1 MANYRAGDV
10 IRLTRKAARL
20 TQEQL
25 SDGICSVETLS
36 RIENGRHAVKR
47 ETYSQLMA
55 KMGRDTSRCYA
66 LCMGKDME
74 LLEERIWLED
84 ALAKFDYR
92 EAERYLSILKRK
104 IADIPMNQQY
114 IARIEGLLDYHN
126 KRIDAEEWIKREENA
141 IRITVPE
148 YKKYLFIEKKED
160 AFPFTELEILTLIS
174 LANAYS
180 ENEKP
185 DIAIRIYDALLLGL
199 EEEYMD
205 FISVRKLRMVINFN
219 YVKSLEQRDEYQK
232 ALDMGEKLLE
242 DAIKYDYGRMIPMAL
257 GGIVWNMTKISKN
270 TGNADKFPE
279 IKRKL
284 RQAYYIAAAR
294 NDIVNENII
303 RKYYKESYGEE
314 V

>member
-1 MANYRAGDV
+1 MANYRVRDV
-10 IRLTRKAARL
+10 IRLTRKAAGI

-36 RIENGRHAVKR
+36 RIENGKHAVKR

-55 KMGRDTSRCYA
+55 RMGRNTSRCYA
-66 LCMGKDME
+66 LCMSKDME

-92 EAERYLSILKRK
+92 EADRYLSILKRK
-104 IADIPMNQQY
+104 IADTPMNQQY
-114 IARIEGLLDYHN
+114 IARIEGILDYYN
-126 KRIDAEEWIKREENA
+126 KRIDAEEWIKREEIA
-141 IRITVPE
+141 IRITVSE
-148 YKKYLFIEKKED
+148 YEKYLFIEKKED
-160 AFPFTELEILTLIS
+160 AFPFTELEILTLLS

-232 ALDMGEKLLE
+232 ALDK
-242 DAIKYDYGRMIPMAL
+242 
-257 GGIVWNMTKISKN
+257 
-270 TGNADKFPE
+270 
-279 IKRKL
+279 
-284 RQAYYIAAAR
+284 
-294 NDIVNENII
+294 
-303 RKYYKESYGEE
+303 
-314 V
+314 

>member
-1 MANYRAGDV
+1 MANYRVRDV
-10 IRLTRKAARL
+10 IRLTRKAAGI

-36 RIENGRHAVKR
+36 RIENGKHAVKR

-55 KMGRDTSRCYA
+55 RMGRNTSRCYA
-66 LCMGKDME
+66 LCMSKDME

-92 EAERYLSILKRK
+92 EADRYLSILKRK
-104 IADIPMNQQY
+104 IADTPMNQQY
-114 IARIEGLLDYHN
+114 IARIEGLLDYRN

-141 IRITVPE
+141 IRLTVPE
-148 YKKYLFIEKKED
+148 YEKYLFIEKKED
-160 AFPFTELEILTLIS
+160 AFPFTELEILTLMS

-180 ENEKP
+180 VNEQP

-219 YVKSLEQRDEYQK
+219 YIRSLEQQDKYQE
-232 ALDMGEKLLE
+232 ALDKGKKLLE
-242 DAIKYDYGRMIPMAL
+242 NAIKFDYGRMIPMAL
-257 GGIVWNMTKISKN
+257 VAIVWDMNKIIEKDN
-270 TGNADKFPE
+270 NANEILE

-294 NDIVNENII
+294 NDNYNVNII
-303 RKYYKESYGEE
+303 KNYHHITIGEE
-314 V
+314 M

>member
-1 MANYRAGDV
+1 MANYRVRDV
-10 IRLTRKAARL
+10 IRLTRKAAGI

-36 RIENGRHAVKR
+36 RIENGKHAVKR

-55 KMGRDTSRCYA
+55 RMGRNTSRCYA
-66 LCMGKDME
+66 LCMSKDME

-92 EAERYLSILKRK
+92 EADRYLSILKRK
-104 IADIPMNQQY
+104 IADTPMNQQY
-114 IARIEGLLDYHN
+114 IARIEGLLDYRN

-141 IRITVPE
+141 IRLTVPE
-148 YKKYLFIEKKED
+148 YEKYLFIEKKED
-160 AFPFTELEILTLIS
+160 AFPFTELEILTLMS

-180 ENEKP
+180 VNEQP

-219 YVKSLEQRDEYQK
+219 YIRSLEQQDKYQE
-232 ALDMGEKLLE
+232 ALDKGKKLLE
-242 DAIKYDYGRMIPMAL
+242 NAIKFDYGRMIPMAL
-257 GGIVWNMTKISKN
+257 VAIVWDMNKIIEKDN
-270 TGNADKFPE
+270 NANEILE

-294 NDIVNENII
+294 NDNYNVNII
-303 RKYYKESYGEE
+303 KNY
-314 V
+314 

>member
-1 MANYRAGDV
+1 MANYRVRDV
-10 IRLTRKAARL
+10 IRLTRKAAGI

-36 RIENGRHAVKR
+36 RIENGKHAVKR

-66 LCMGKDME
+66 LCMSKDME

-84 ALAKFDYR
+84 ALSKFDYR
-92 EAERYLSILKRK
+92 EADRYLSILKRK
-104 IADIPMNQQY
+104 IADTPMNQQY
-114 IARIEGLLDYHN
+114 IARIEGLLDYRN

-148 YKKYLFIEKKED
+148 YEKYLFIEKKED
-160 AFPFTELEILTLIS
+160 AFPFTELEILTLMS

-180 ENEKP
+180 VNEQP

-219 YVKSLEQRDEYQK
+219 YIRSLEQQDKYQE
-232 ALDMGEKLLE
+232 ALDKGKKLLE
-242 DAIKYDYGRMIPMAL
+242 NAIKFDYGRMIPMAL
-257 GGIVWNMTKISKN
+257 VAIVWDMNKIIEKDN
-270 TGNADKFPE
+270 NANEILE

-294 NDIVNENII
+294 NDNYNVNII
-303 RKYYKESYGEE
+303 KNYYRSCYGEE

>member
-1 MANYRAGDV
+1 MANYRVRDV
-10 IRLTRKAARL
+10 IRLTRKAAGI

-36 RIENGRHAVKR
+36 RIENGKHAVKR

-55 KMGRDTSRCYA
+55 RMGRNTSQCYA
-66 LCMGKDME
+66 LCMSKDME

-92 EAERYLSILKRK
+92 EADRYLSILKRK
-104 IADIPMNQQY
+104 IADTPMNQQY
-114 IARIEGLLDYHN
+114 IARIEGLLDYRN

-141 IRITVPE
+141 IRLTVPE
-148 YKKYLFIEKKED
+148 YEKYLFIEKKED
-160 AFPFTELEILTLIS
+160 AFPFTELEILTLMS

-180 ENEKP
+180 VNEQP

-219 YVKSLEQRDEYQK
+219 YIRSLEQQDKYQE
-232 ALDMGEKLLE
+232 ALDKGKKLLE
-242 DAIKYDYGRMIPMAL
+242 NAIKFDYGRMIPMAL
-257 GGIVWNMTKISKN
+257 VAIVWDMNKIIEKDN
-270 TGNADKFPE
+270 NANEILE

-294 NDIVNENII
+294 NDNYNVNII
-303 RKYYKESYGEE
+303 KNYYRSCYGEE

>member
-1 MANYRAGDV
+1 MANYRVGDV
-10 IRLTRKAARL
+10 IRLTRKAAGI

-36 RIENGRHAVKR
+36 RIENGKHAVKR

-66 LCMGKDME
+66 LCMSKDME

-84 ALAKFDYR
+84 ALSKFDYR
-92 EAERYLSILKRK
+92 EADRYLSILKRK
-104 IADIPMNQQY
+104 IADTPMNQQY
-114 IARIEGLLDYHN
+114 IARIEGLLDYRN

-148 YKKYLFIEKKED
+148 YEKYLFIEKKED
-160 AFPFTELEILTLIS
+160 AFPFTELEILTLMS

-180 ENEKP
+180 VNEQP

-219 YVKSLEQRDEYQK
+219 YIRSLEQQDKYQE
-232 ALDMGEKLLE
+232 ALDKGKKLLE
-242 DAIKYDYGRMIPMAL
+242 NAIKFDYGRMIPMVLVA
-257 GGIVWNMTKISKN
+257 IVWDMNKIIEKDN
-270 TGNADKFPE
+270 NANEILE

-294 NDIVNENII
+294 NDNYNVNII
-303 RKYYKESYGEE
+303 KNYYRSCYGEE

>member
-1 MANYRAGDV
+1 MANYRVGDV
-10 IRLTRKAARL
+10 IRLTRKAAGI

-55 KMGRDTSRCYA
+55 KMGRNTSWCYA
-66 LCMGKDME
+66 LCMSKDME

-84 ALAKFDYR
+84 ALSKFDYR
-92 EAERYLSILKRK
+92 EADRYLSILKRK
-104 IADIPMNQQY
+104 IADTPMNQQY
-114 IARIEGLLDYHN
+114 IARIEGLLDYRN

-141 IRITVPE
+141 IRLTVPE
-148 YKKYLFIEKKED
+148 YEKYLFIEKKED
-160 AFPFTELEILTLIS
+160 AFPFTELEILTLMS

-180 ENEKP
+180 VNEQP

-219 YVKSLEQRDEYQK
+219 YIRSLEQQDKYQE
-232 ALDMGEKLLE
+232 ALDKGKKLLE
-242 DAIKYDYGRMIPMAL
+242 NAIKFDYGRMIPMAL
-257 GGIVWNMTKISKN
+257 VAIVWDMNKIIEKDN
-270 TGNADKFPE
+270 NANEILE

-294 NDIVNENII
+294 NDNYNVNII
-303 RKYYKESYGEE
+303 KNYYRSCYGEE

>member
-1 MANYRAGDV
+1 MANYRVRDV
-10 IRLTRKAARL
+10 IRLTRKAAGI

-36 RIENGRHAVKR
+36 RIENGKHAVKR

-55 KMGRDTSRCYA
+55 RMGRNTSRCYA
-66 LCMGKDME
+66 LCMSKDME

-92 EAERYLSILKRK
+92 EADRYLSILKRK
-104 IADIPMNQQY
+104 IADTPMNQQY
-114 IARIEGLLDYHN
+114 IARIEGLLDYRN

-141 IRITVPE
+141 IRLTVPE
-148 YKKYLFIEKKED
+148 YEKYLFIEKKED
-160 AFPFTELEILTLIS
+160 AFPFTELEILTLMS

-180 ENEKP
+180 VNEQP

-219 YVKSLEQRDEYQK
+219 YIRSLEQQDKYQE
-232 ALDMGEKLLE
+232 ALDKGKKLLE
-242 DAIKYDYGRMIPMAL
+242 NAIKFDYGRMIPMAL
-257 GGIVWNMTKISKN
+257 VAIVWDMNKIIEKDN
-270 TGNADKFPE
+270 NANEILE

-294 NDIVNENII
+294 NDNYNVNII
-303 RKYYKESYGEE
+303 KNYYRSCYGEE

>member
-1 MANYRAGDV
+1 MANYRVGDV
-10 IRLTRKAARL
+10 IRLTRKAAGI

-36 RIENGRHAVKR
+36 RIENGKHAVKR

-55 KMGRDTSRCYA
+55 RMGRNTSRCYA
-66 LCMGKDME
+66 LCMSKDME

-92 EAERYLSILKRK
+92 EADRYLSILKRK
-104 IADIPMNQQY
+104 IADTPMNQQY
-114 IARIEGLLDYHN
+114 IARIEGILDYYN
-126 KRIDAEEWIKREENA
+126 KRIDAEEWIKREEIA
-141 IRITVPE
+141 IRITVSE
-148 YKKYLFIEKKED
+148 YEKYLFIEKKED
-160 AFPFTELEILTLIS
+160 AFPFTELEILTLLS

-232 ALDMGEKLLE
+232 ALDKGKKLLE
-242 DAIKYDYGRMIPMAL
+242 DAIKFDYGRMIPMAL
-257 GGIVWNMTKISKN
+257 GGIVWNMNKIIEK
-270 TGNADKFPE
+270 GNNANEILE

-294 NDIVNENII
+294 NDRANVNII
-303 RKYYKESYGEE
+303 KNYYKESYGEE

>member
-1 MANYRAGDV
+1 MANYRVGDV
-10 IRLTRKAARL
+10 IRLTRKAAGI

-36 RIENGRHAVKR
+36 RIENGKHAVKR

-66 LCMGKDME
+66 LCMSKDME

-84 ALAKFDYR
+84 ALSKFDYR
-92 EAERYLSILKRK
+92 EADRYLSILKRK
-104 IADIPMNQQY
+104 IADTPMNQQY
-114 IARIEGLLDYHN
+114 IARIEGLLDYRN

-141 IRITVPE
+141 IRLTVPE
-148 YKKYLFIEKKED
+148 YEKYLFIEKKED
-160 AFPFTELEILTLIS
+160 AFPFTELEILTLMS

-180 ENEKP
+180 VNEQP

-219 YVKSLEQRDEYQK
+219 YIRSLEQQDKYQE
-232 ALDMGEKLLE
+232 ALDKGKKLLE
-242 DAIKYDYGRMIPMAL
+242 NAIKFDYGRMIPMAL
-257 GGIVWNMTKISKN
+257 VAIVWDMNKIIEKDS
-270 TGNADKFPE
+270 NANEILE

-294 NDIVNENII
+294 NDNYNVNII
-303 RKYYKESYGEE
+303 KNYYRSCYGEE

>member
-1 MANYRAGDV
+1 MANYRVGDV
-10 IRLTRKAARL
+10 IRLTRKAAGI

-36 RIENGRHAVKR
+36 RIENGKHAVKR

-55 KMGRDTSRCYA
+55 RMGRNTSRCYA
-66 LCMGKDME
+66 LCMSKDME

-92 EAERYLSILKRK
+92 EADRYLSILKRK
-104 IADIPMNQQY
+104 IADTPMNQQY
-114 IARIEGLLDYHN
+114 IARIEGLLDYRN

-141 IRITVPE
+141 IRLTVPE
-148 YKKYLFIEKKED
+148 YEKYLFIEKKED
-160 AFPFTELEILTLIS
+160 AFPFTELEILTLMS

-180 ENEKP
+180 VNEQP

-219 YVKSLEQRDEYQK
+219 YIRSLEQQDKYQE
-232 ALDMGEKLLE
+232 ALDKGKKLLE
-242 DAIKYDYGRMIPMAL
+242 NAIKFDYGRMIPMAL
-257 GGIVWNMTKISKN
+257 VAIVWDMNKIIEKDN
-270 TGNADKFPE
+270 NANEILE

-294 NDIVNENII
+294 NDNYNVNII
-303 RKYYKESYGEE
+303 KNYYRSCYGEE

>member
-1 MANYRAGDV
+1 MANYRVGDV
-10 IRLTRKAARL
+10 IRLTRKAAGI

-36 RIENGRHAVKR
+36 RIENGKHAVKR

-55 KMGRDTSRCYA
+55 RMGRNTSRCYA
-66 LCMGKDME
+66 LCMSKDME
-74 LLEERIWLED
+74 LLGERIWLED

-92 EAERYLSILKRK
+92 EADRYLSILKRK
-104 IADIPMNQQY
+104 IADTPMNQQY
-114 IARIEGLLDYHN
+114 IARIEGLLDYRN

-141 IRITVPE
+141 IRLTVPE
-148 YKKYLFIEKKED
+148 YEKYLFIEKKED
-160 AFPFTELEILTLIS
+160 AFPFTELEILTLMS

-180 ENEKP
+180 VNEQP

-219 YVKSLEQRDEYQK
+219 YIRSLEQQDKYQE
-232 ALDMGEKLLE
+232 ALDKGKKLLE
-242 DAIKYDYGRMIPMAL
+242 NAIKFDYGRMIPMAL
-257 GGIVWNMTKISKN
+257 VAIVWDMNKIIEKDN
-270 TGNADKFPE
+270 NANEILE

-294 NDIVNENII
+294 NDNYNVNII
-303 RKYYKESYGEE
+303 KNYYRSCYGEE

>member
-1 MANYRAGDV
+1 MANYRVGDV
-10 IRLTRKAARL
+10 IRLTRKAAGI

-36 RIENGRHAVKR
+36 RIENGKHAVKR

-66 LCMGKDME
+66 LCMSKDME

-84 ALAKFDYR
+84 ALSKFDYR
-92 EAERYLSILKRK
+92 EADRYLSILKRK
-104 IADIPMNQQY
+104 IADTPMNQQY
-114 IARIEGLLDYHN
+114 IARIEGLLDYRN

-148 YKKYLFIEKKED
+148 YEKYLFIEKKED
-160 AFPFTELEILTLIS
+160 AFPFTELEILTLMS

-180 ENEKP
+180 VNEQP

-219 YVKSLEQRDEYQK
+219 YIRSLEQQDKYQE
-232 ALDMGEKLLE
+232 ALDKGKKLLE
-242 DAIKYDYGRMIPMAL
+242 NAIKFDYGRMIPMAL
-257 GGIVWNMTKISKN
+257 VAIVWDMNKIIEKDN
-270 TGNADKFPE
+270 NANEILE

-294 NDIVNENII
+294 NDNYNVNII
-303 RKYYKESYGEE
+303 KNYYRSCYGEE

>member
-1 MANYRAGDV
+1 MANYRVGDV
-10 IRLTRKAARL
+10 IRLTRKAAGI

-36 RIENGRHAVKR
+36 RIENGKHAVKR

-55 KMGRDTSRCYA
+55 RMGRNTSRCYA
-66 LCMGKDME
+66 LCMSKDME

-92 EAERYLSILKRK
+92 EADRYLSILKRK
-104 IADIPMNQQY
+104 IADTPMNQQY
-114 IARIEGLLDYHN
+114 IARIEGLLDYRN

-141 IRITVPE
+141 IRLTVPE
-148 YKKYLFIEKKED
+148 YEKYLFIEKKED
-160 AFPFTELEILTLIS
+160 AFPFTELEILTLMS

-180 ENEKP
+180 VNEQP

-219 YVKSLEQRDEYQK
+219 YIRSLEQQDKYQQ
-232 ALDMGEKLLE
+232 ALDKGKKLLE
-242 DAIKYDYGRMIPMAL
+242 NAIKFDYGRMIPMAL
-257 GGIVWNMTKISKN
+257 VAIVWDMNKIIEKDN
-270 TGNADKFPE
+270 NANEILE

-294 NDIVNENII
+294 NDNYNVNII
-303 RKYYKESYGEE
+303 KNYYRSCYGEE

>member
-1 MANYRAGDV
+1 MANYRVGDV
-10 IRLTRKAARL
+10 IRLTRKAAGI

-55 KMGRDTSRCYA
+55 KMGRNTSRCYA
-66 LCMGKDME
+66 LCMSKDME

-84 ALAKFDYR
+84 ALSKFDYR
-92 EAERYLSILKRK
+92 EADRYLSILKRK
-104 IADIPMNQQY
+104 IADTPMNQQY
-114 IARIEGLLDYHN
+114 IARIEGLLDYRN

-141 IRITVPE
+141 IRLTVPE
-148 YKKYLFIEKKED
+148 YEKYLFIEKKED
-160 AFPFTELEILTLIS
+160 AFPFTELEILTLMS

-180 ENEKP
+180 VNEQP

-219 YVKSLEQRDEYQK
+219 YIRSLEQQDKYQE
-232 ALDMGEKLLE
+232 ALDKGKKLLE
-242 DAIKYDYGRMIPMAL
+242 NAIKFDYGRMIPMAL
-257 GGIVWNMTKISKN
+257 VAIVWDMNKIIEKDN
-270 TGNADKFPE
+270 NANEILE

-294 NDIVNENII
+294 NDNYNVNII
-303 RKYYKESYGEE
+303 KNYYRSCYGEE

>member
-1 MANYRAGDV
+1 MANYRVGDV
-10 IRLTRKAARL
+10 IRLTRKAAGI

-36 RIENGRHAVKR
+36 RIENGKHAVKR

-55 KMGRDTSRCYA
+55 RMGRNTSRCYA
-66 LCMGKDME
+66 LCMSKDME

-92 EAERYLSILKRK
+92 EADRYLSILKRK
-104 IADIPMNQQY
+104 IADTPMNQQY
-114 IARIEGLLDYHN
+114 IARIEGLLDYRN

-141 IRITVPE
+141 IRLTVPE
-148 YKKYLFIEKKED
+148 YEKYLFIEKKED
-160 AFPFTELEILTLIS
+160 AFPFTELEILTLMS

-180 ENEKP
+180 VNEQP
-185 DIAIRIYDALLLGL
+185 EIAIRIYDALLLGL

-219 YVKSLEQRDEYQK
+219 YIRSLEQQDKYQE
-232 ALDMGEKLLE
+232 ALDKGKKLLE
-242 DAIKYDYGRMIPMAL
+242 NAIKFDYGRMIPMAL
-257 GGIVWNMTKISKN
+257 VAIVWDMNKIIEKDN
-270 TGNADKFPE
+270 NANEILE

-294 NDIVNENII
+294 NDNYNVNII
-303 RKYYKESYGEE
+303 KNYYRSCYGEE

>member
-1 MANYRAGDV
+1 MANYRVGDV
-10 IRLTRKAARL
+10 IRLTRKAAGI

-36 RIENGRHAVKR
+36 RIENGKHAVKR

-66 LCMGKDME
+66 LCMSKDME

-84 ALAKFDYR
+84 ALSKFDYR
-92 EAERYLSILKRK
+92 EADRYLSILKRK
-104 IADIPMNQQY
+104 IADTPMNQQY
-114 IARIEGLLDYHN
+114 IARIEGLLDYRN

-141 IRITVPE
+141 IRLTVPE
-148 YKKYLFIEKKED
+148 YEKYLFIEKKED
-160 AFPFTELEILTLIS
+160 AFPFTELEILTLMS

-180 ENEKP
+180 VNEQP

-219 YVKSLEQRDEYQK
+219 YIRSLEQQDKYQE
-232 ALDMGEKLLE
+232 ALDKGKKLLE
-242 DAIKYDYGRMIPMAL
+242 NAIKFDYGRMIPMAL
-257 GGIVWNMTKISKN
+257 VAIVWDMNKIIEKDS
-270 TGNADKFPE
+270 NANEILE

-294 NDIVNENII
+294 NDRVNVNII
-303 RKYYKESYGEE
+303 KNYYKECYGIDP
-314 V
+314 

>member
-1 MANYRAGDV
+1 MANYRVRDV
-10 IRLTRKAARL
+10 IRLTRKAAGI

-36 RIENGRHAVKR
+36 RIENGKHAVKR

-66 LCMGKDME
+66 LCMSKDME

-84 ALAKFDYR
+84 ALSKFDYR
-92 EAERYLSILKRK
+92 EADRYLSILKRK
-104 IADIPMNQQY
+104 IADTPMNQQY
-114 IARIEGLLDYHN
+114 IARIEGLLDYRN

-141 IRITVPE
+141 IRLTVPE
-148 YKKYLFIEKKED
+148 YEKYLFIEKKED
-160 AFPFTELEILTLIS
+160 AFPFTELEILTLMS

-180 ENEKP
+180 VNEQP

-219 YVKSLEQRDEYQK
+219 YIRSLEQQDKYQE
-232 ALDMGEKLLE
+232 ALDKGKKLLE
-242 DAIKYDYGRMIPMAL
+242 NAIKFDYGRMIPMVLVA
-257 GGIVWNMTKISKN
+257 IVWDMNKIIEKDS
-270 TGNADKFPE
+270 NANEILE

-294 NDIVNENII
+294 NDNYNVNII
-303 RKYYKESYGEE
+303 KNYYRSCYGEE

>member
-1 MANYRAGDV
+1 MANYRVRDV
-10 IRLTRKAARL
+10 IRLTRKAAGI

-36 RIENGRHAVKR
+36 RIENGKHAVKR

-55 KMGRDTSRCYA
+55 RMGRNTSRCYA
-66 LCMGKDME
+66 LCMSKDME

-84 ALAKFDYR
+84 ALSKFDYR
-92 EAERYLSILKRK
+92 EADRYLSILKRK
-104 IADIPMNQQY
+104 IADTPMNQQY
-114 IARIEGLLDYHN
+114 IARIEGLLDYRN

-141 IRITVPE
+141 IRLTVPE
-148 YKKYLFIEKKED
+148 YEKYLFIEKKED
-160 AFPFTELEILTLIS
+160 AFPFTELEILTLLS

-232 ALDMGEKLLE
+232 ALDKGKKLLE
-242 DAIKYDYGRMIPMAL
+242 DAIKFDYGRMIPMAL
-257 GGIVWNMTKISKN
+257 GGIVWNMNKIIEK
-270 TGNADKFPE
+270 GNNANEILE

-294 NDIVNENII
+294 NDRANVNII
-303 RKYYKESYGEE
+303 KNYYKECYGIDP
-314 V
+314 

>member
-1 MANYRAGDV
+1 MANYRVRDV
-10 IRLTRKAARL
+10 IRLTRKAAGI

-36 RIENGRHAVKR
+36 RIENGKHAVKR

-55 KMGRDTSRCYA
+55 RMGRNTSRCYA
-66 LCMGKDME
+66 LCMSKDME

-92 EAERYLSILKRK
+92 EADRYLSILKRK
-104 IADIPMNQQY
+104 IADTPMNQQY
-114 IARIEGLLDYHN
+114 IARIEGILDYYN
-126 KRIDAEEWIKREENA
+126 KRIDAEEWIKREEIA
-141 IRITVPE
+141 IRITVSE
-148 YKKYLFIEKKED
+148 YEKYLFIEKKED
-160 AFPFTELEILTLIS
+160 AFPFTELEILTLLS

-232 ALDMGEKLLE
+232 ALDKGKKLLE
-242 DAIKYDYGRMIPMAL
+242 DAIKFDYGRMIPMAL
-257 GGIVWNMTKISKN
+257 GGIVWNMNKIIEKGKN
-270 TGNADKFPE
+270 ANEILE

-294 NDIVNENII
+294 NDRANVNII
-303 RKYYKESYGEE
+303 KNYYKESYGEE

>member
-1 MANYRAGDV
+1 MANYRVRDV
-10 IRLTRKAARL
+10 IRLTRKAAGI

-36 RIENGRHAVKR
+36 RIENGKHAVKR

-66 LCMGKDME
+66 LCMSKDME

-84 ALAKFDYR
+84 ALSKFDYR
-92 EAERYLSILKRK
+92 EADRYLSILKRK
-104 IADIPMNQQY
+104 IADTPMNQQY
-114 IARIEGLLDYHN
+114 IARIEGLLDYRN

-141 IRITVPE
+141 IRLTVPE
-148 YKKYLFIEKKED
+148 YEKYLFIEKKED
-160 AFPFTELEILTLIS
+160 AFPFTELEILTLMS

-180 ENEKP
+180 VNEQP

-219 YVKSLEQRDEYQK
+219 YIRSLEQQDKYQE
-232 ALDMGEKLLE
+232 ALDKGKKLLE
-242 DAIKYDYGRMIPMAL
+242 NAIKFDYGRMIPMAL
-257 GGIVWNMTKISKN
+257 VAIVWDMNKIIEKDN
-270 TGNADKFPE
+270 NANEILE

-294 NDIVNENII
+294 NDNYNVNII
-303 RKYYKESYGEE
+303 KNYYRSCYGEE

>member
-1 MANYRAGDV
+1 MANYRVGDV
-10 IRLTRKAARL
+10 IRLTRKAAGI

-36 RIENGRHAVKR
+36 RIENGKHAVKR

-66 LCMGKDME
+66 LCMSKDME

-84 ALAKFDYR
+84 ALSKFDYR
-92 EAERYLSILKRK
+92 EADRYLSILKRK
-104 IADIPMNQQY
+104 IADTPMNQQY
-114 IARIEGLLDYHN
+114 IARIEGLLDYRN

-141 IRITVPE
+141 IRLTVPE
-148 YKKYLFIEKKED
+148 YEKYLFIEKKED
-160 AFPFTELEILTLIS
+160 AFPFTELEILTLMS

-180 ENEKP
+180 VNEQP

-219 YVKSLEQRDEYQK
+219 YIRSLEQQDKYQE
-232 ALDMGEKLLE
+232 ALDKGKKLLE
-242 DAIKYDYGRMIPMAL
+242 NAIKFDYGRMIPMAL
-257 GGIVWNMTKISKN
+257 VAIVWDMNKIIEKDN
-270 TGNADKFPE
+270 NANEILE

-294 NDIVNENII
+294 NDRVNVNII
-303 RKYYKESYGEE
+303 KNYYKECYGIDP
-314 V
+314 

>member
-1 MANYRAGDV
+1 MANYRVGDV
-10 IRLTRKAARL
+10 IRLTRKAAGI

-36 RIENGRHAVKR
+36 RIENGKHAVKR

-55 KMGRDTSRCYA
+55 KMGRDTSWCYA
-66 LCMGKDME
+66 LCMSKDME
-74 LLEERIWLED
+74 LLEERIWIED

-92 EAERYLSILKRK
+92 EADRYLSILKRK
-104 IADIPMNQQY
+104 IADTPMNQQY
-114 IARIEGLLDYHN
+114 IARLEGLLDYHN

-141 IRITVPE
+141 IRLTVPE
-148 YKKYLFIEKKED
+148 YEKYLFIEKTED
-160 AFPFTELEILTLIS
+160 AFPFTELEILTLMS

-180 ENEKP
+180 ENEQL
-185 DIAIRIYDALLLGL
+185 DIAIRIFDALLLGL

-219 YVKSLEQRDEYQK
+219 YTKSLEQQDKYQE
-232 ALDMGEKLLE
+232 ALDKGKKLLE
-242 DAIKYDYGRMIPMAL
+242 NAIKFDYGRMIPMVLVA
-257 GGIVWNMTKISKN
+257 IVWDMNKIIEKDS
-270 TGNADKFPE
+270 NANEILE
-279 IKRKL
+279 IKRKM

-294 NDIVNENII
+294 NDNYNVNII
-303 RKYYKESYGEE
+303 KNYYRSCYGEE